1 MENNTK
7 VVLALLAGAA
17 AGMALGVLL
26 APEKGSESRRKMGET
41 AKKLADTVLAK
52 AEEVIDELNKTV
64 KT

>member
-26 APEKGSESRRKMGET
+26 APEKGSESRRKMSET